1 MRHDV
6 NAVWDPWQE
15 ELFDGQKAFEEQA
28 LELHNSGKQQ
38 ELNTFLTSYTMEWGE
53 KVVNK
58 AWELGDLLWTRYD
71 EKF

>member
-6 NAVWDPWQE
+6 VEVWDPLQKD
-15 ELFDGQKAFEEQA
+15 LFMKQAEIEKEALDLFE
-28 LELHNSGKQQ
+28 SGKKLKAI
-38 ELNTFLTSYTMEWGE
+38 EFLTDYTIDWGE
-53 KVVNK
+53 KVVKK